1 MYLDINIDTL
11 FMSITEKSNR
21 NRVEVLNLVCKYQ
34 SNWYDSI
41 WFGLIIVFT
50 LDGSTFMFL
59 EGFDSSVQ
67 F

>member
-1 MYLDINIDTL
+1 M
-11 FMSITEKSNR
+11 
-21 NRVEVLNLVCKYQ
+21 LNLVCKYQ